1 MFGIS
6 IFKMKFFETS
16 KYHSFK
22 KSTYITLR
30 WIGIIGQLIAVN
42 FVYFFISSD
51 FDFVTSNLVIFFGI
65 LSNLYL
71 IFVYKKT
78 QLSDRSAFLFLLI
91 DIVQLGILLYLSGGI
106 TNPFV
111 IFILIP
117 SVFSS
122 SNLSFRTNTML
133 VILTVIIIIF
143 LTFNHHDLPINLN
156 SEFHNNHYFYYSIPT
171 SLLIALVFL
180 NYFAMTFGTQSRLR
194 KEALGKMEE
203 VMAKEHELLSLGGQA
218 AAAAHSLGTPLSTI
232 NIIAQ
237 DLSKQFKG
245 QKDLEKDIELLNS
258 QVNRCKE
265 ILKRLT
271 LNPVEE
277 DEFIDKDISVRDYL
291 NEIILS
297 FKEISGKN
305 FLLNFDQD
313 SNSKKITKS
322 IEIVYGLRNFIGNA
336 NKFANQNIFINLKSD
351 SQITEISIEDDGDG
365 YPRDILSKI
374 GEPYLKSNNLQ
385 DKSKTGL
392 GLGLFIGKTLLEKNF
407 AFVSCR
413 NSKTRTGA
421 EVIIRWNNKDLF
433 NI

>member
-1 MFGIS
+1 
-6 IFKMKFFETS
+6 MKFFETS
-16 KYHSFK
+16 KYHSFE

-42 FVYFFISSD
+42 FVYFFLNTN
-51 FDFVTSNLVIFFGI
+51 FDFITSNLIIFFGI
-65 LSNLYL
+65 LSNFYL
-71 IFVYKKT
+71 IIVHKKT

-122 SNLSFRTNTML
+122 SNLSLRTSTLL
-133 VILTVIIIIF
+133 VILTVLIIIF
-143 LTFNHHDLPINLN
+143 LTFNYEDLPINLN
-156 SEFHNNHYFYYSIPT
+156 SEFHNNHYFYYSIPI

-232 NIIAQ
+232 TIIAN
-237 DLSKQFKG
+237 DLTKQFKG
-245 QKDLEKDIELLNS
+245 QSYIEKDIELLNS
-258 QVNRCKE
+258 QVNRCNE

-277 DEFIDKDISVRDYL
+277 DEFIDKDISIRDYL
-291 NEIILS
+291 NEIVLS
-297 FKEISGKN
+297 FREISVKK
-305 FLLNFDQD
+305 FILNFDQD
-313 SNSKKITKS
+313 SNTKKITKS

-336 NKFANQNIFINLKSD
+336 NKFAKQNIFINLKSD
-351 SQITEISIEDDGDG
+351 SEITEISIEDDGKG
-365 YPRDILSKI
+365 YPKDILSKI
-374 GEPYLKSNNLQ
+374 GEPYLKSNIPQ

-407 AFVSCR
+407 AFVACR

-421 EVIIRWNNKDLF
+421 EVIIRWKNKDLF